1 MNYVL
6 TPEQKKDLQNAI
18 REISN
23 SMVRTEAERDLIKDI
38 VKTQSDNLQ
47 IPKKIINKIARTF
60 HKQSLHQEVADH
72 EDFVELY
79 EKVTSAGSQKNSTQP

>member
-47 IPKKIINKIARTF
+47 IPKKIINKIAKTF

-79 EKVTSAGSQKNSTQP
+79 EKVTKVANTQEQQ

>member
-6 TPEQKKDLQNAI
+6 TPEQKTDLQKAI

-23 SMVRTEAERDLIKDI
+23 SMIRTEAERDLIKEI
-38 VKTQSDNLQ
+38 VKEQSDQLQ
-47 IPKKIINKIARTF
+47 IPKKIINKIAKTF

-79 EKVTSAGSQKNSTQP
+79 EKVTSVSTQKNTTQP

>member
-47 IPKKIINKIARTF
+47 IPKKIINNIAKRF

-79 EKVTSAGSQKNSTQP
+79 ETQP

>member
-6 TPEQKKDLQNAI
+6 TPEQKTDLQKAI

-23 SMVRTEAERDLIKDI
+23 SMVRTEAERDLIKEI
-38 VKTQSDNLQ
+38 VKEQSDQLQ
-47 IPKKIINKIARTF
+47 IPKKIINKIAKTF

-79 EKVTSAGSQKNSTQP
+79 EKVTSVSTQKNTTQP

>member
-6 TPEQKKDLQNAI
+6 TPEQKTDLQKAI

-23 SMVRTEAERDLIKDI
+23 SMVRTEAERDLIKEI
-38 VKTQSDNLQ
+38 VKEQSDQLQ
-47 IPKKIINKIARTF
+47 IPKKIINKIAKTF

-79 EKVTSAGSQKNSTQP
+79 EKVTSANTQKNTTQP